1 MYDEYLHLRYA
12 STHVIKSKLKKR
24 LQMKI
29 SILKK
34 ILLIGISA
42 LLCLSLVGCKVHKL
56 TPDDLAVTPVGT
68 VGGYE
73 VTYDELYF
81 LANSYYT
88 EGMSED
94 ELKTLVYDNIRTHYA
109 ILALCEKYGVDI
121 DSDEL
126 FDEVDAYVN
135 EVADGLGGASS
146 YKEFLKESS
155 STDNFTRFTVRCNLL
170 YEKLPLALA
179 TAGEL
184 LIDEDEVCEYIVNNF
199 VRTRH
204 FMVANNEGD
213 DPAANLAVMEK
224 ALKDLRAEKT
234 TIYELIGGK
243 YNEDL
248 LIPGDGYTFG
258 KGSME
263 QAYEDAAFALEVE
276 EVSDI
281 VTAMGRLAS
290 GEYVECYYII
300 ERLDLT
306 KEFVKENYE
315 DLELQYS
322 GSVAAQM
329 VEDKKNEL
337 SFTPN
342 EFGASLKLTDLDPVG
357 PGTDV
362 FLIVSLCVWALVAVI
377 AVVAF
382 ILIRRK
388 MKANSA
394 ARLEI
399 KRAALANK
407 PNRK

>member
-1 MYDEYLHLRYA
+1 
-12 STHVIKSKLKKR
+12 
-24 LQMKI
+24 MKT

-56 TPDDLAVTPVGT
+56 TPESLAVTPVGT

-81 LANSYYT
+81 LANSYYN
-88 EGMSED
+88 EGITED
-94 ELKTLVYDNIRTHYA
+94 ELRELVYSNIRTHYA
-109 ILALCEKYGVDI
+109 ILSIAEEYGLDINSKELDGRVD
-121 DSDEL
+121 D
-126 FDEVDAYVN
+126 YVN
-135 EVADGLGGASS
+135 SIADELGGASA
-146 YKEFLKESS
+146 YKTFLKESA
-155 STDNFTRFTVRCNLL
+155 STDNFTRFTIRCNLL
-170 YEKLPLALA
+170 YEDLPLALA
-179 TAGEL
+179 QAGKL
-184 LIDEDEVCEYIVNNF
+184 LIDEDDVCDYIVNNF
-199 VRTRH
+199 VRTHH

-224 ALKDLRAEKT
+224 ALKDLRAEDT
-234 TIYELIGGK
+234 TVYKLIGGK
-243 YNEDL
+243 YNEDVY
-248 LIPGDGYTFG
+248 PGNGYTFG
-258 KGSME
+258 RGSME
-263 QAYEDAAFALEVE
+263 QAYEDAAFALEVG
-276 EVSDI
+276 EVSNI